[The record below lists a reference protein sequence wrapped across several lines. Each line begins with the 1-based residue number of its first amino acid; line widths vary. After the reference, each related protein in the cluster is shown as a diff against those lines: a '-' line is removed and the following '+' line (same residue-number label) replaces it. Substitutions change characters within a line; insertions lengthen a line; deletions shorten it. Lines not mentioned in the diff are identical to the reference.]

1 MAEKATP
8 RPWKLVE
15 YNNECGWAIYA
26 EPDGCIAERW
36 YDNPDLMDSGAR
48 ARVPAI
54 GRMIVQAVNAYDALV
69 DALEAAVAEHTA
81 EARRANFDACGC
93 THCARF
99 KAALALAKQEAK

>member
-54 GRMIVQAVNAYDALV
+54 GRLIVQAVNSHDALV
-69 DALEAAVAEHTA
+69 EALGAASDELEHVI
-81 EARRANFDACGC
+81 RAHGLNLDPDVLEQIY
-93 THCARF
+93 
-99 KAALALAKQEAK
+99 AALALAKQEAK

>member
-8 RPWKLVE
+8 RPWRLVE
-15 YNNECGWAIYA
+15 QSDVAMCHIFGPKH
-26 EPDGCIAERW
+26 PDGGEYAPLLST
-36 YDNPDLMDSGAR
+36 YDKPLAR
-48 ARVPAI
+48 L
-54 GRMIVQAVNAYDALV
+54 IVQAVNSHDALV